1 MIYFYLVSNYK
12 KLLLAQLGR
21 LDQKEVTVMKK
32 YEIMYII
39 RPNIEE
45 EAKKTVI
52 ERFNT
57 ILSDNGAETVEAKE
71 WGKRRLA
78 YEINDFRDGY
88 YVLVKTESNAAAIQ
102 EFDRLAKISEDII
115 RHMATKVEA

>member
-1 MIYFYLVSNYK
+1 M
-12 KLLLAQLGR
+12 R
-21 LDQKEVTVMKK
+21 K

-45 EAKKTVI
+45 EAKKALT
-52 ERFNT
+52 ERFSG
-57 ILSDNGAETVEAKE
+57 ILTDNGAEVSEAKE

-88 YVLVKTESNAAAIQ
+88 YQLVKVNAEPAAVE
-102 EFDRLAKISEDII
+102 EFSRLAKISEDIL
-115 RHMATKVEA
+115 RHIVIKEEE

>member
-1 MIYFYLVSNYK
+1 M
-12 KLLLAQLGR
+12 R
-21 LDQKEVTVMKK
+21 K

-45 EAKKTVI
+45 DAKKALT
-52 ERFNT
+52 ERFST
-57 ILSDNGAETVEAKE
+57 ILTENGAEVAEAKE

-88 YVLVKTESNAAAIQ
+88 YQLVKVNATPAAVE
-102 EFDRLAKISEDII
+102 EFSRLAKINEDIL
-115 RHMATKVEA
+115 RHIVIKEEE

>member
-1 MIYFYLVSNYK
+1 MR
-12 KLLLAQLGR
+12 A
-21 LDQKEVTVMKK
+21 

-39 RPNIEE
+39 RPNIED
-45 EAKKTVI
+45 EAKKALV

-57 ILSDNGAETVEAKE
+57 ILTDNGAELTESKE

-88 YVLVKTESNAAAIQ
+88 YQLVKVNSNAAAVE
-102 EFDRLAKISEDII
+102 EFSRLAKISEDII
-115 RHMATKVEA
+115 RHMVTKDEK